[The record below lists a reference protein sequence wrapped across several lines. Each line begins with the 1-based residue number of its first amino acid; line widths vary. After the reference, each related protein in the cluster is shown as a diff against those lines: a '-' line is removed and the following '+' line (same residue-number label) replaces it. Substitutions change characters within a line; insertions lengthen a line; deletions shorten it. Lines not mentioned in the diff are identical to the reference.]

1 MMLMPL
7 EMSAG
12 ISSLLSEGGL
22 MVTSPVICKLF
33 LERWI
38 TILHGYD
45 GGERQTKFT
54 FNSSRSLQVLLIGA
68 ELNRQQYHKCW

>member
-12 ISSLLSEGGL
+12 FSSVLSEGL

-33 LERWI
+33 LERWV
-38 TILHGYD
+38 TILHEYD

-68 ELNRQQYHKCW
+68 DLNWQQYHKCW